1 MAKTNYTNQINQNS
15 NLSDIAIEAK
25 TSTENLFFKIDS
37 RIDKDKFEKKEM
49 NYNLGYSDKFELN
62 LNYNETEVDSFKNLS
77 SDTKSL
83 GLNIGKEIN
92 ENISISMSSN
102 LDLKNDYS
110 PFTQSF
116 KLSLSDECSR
126 LDITYT
132 DERFNDNYNTK
143 PNETLSFSFYM
154 DFRFLLSKKVIYF

>member
-1 MAKTNYTNQINQNS
+1 
-15 NLSDIAIEAK
+15 
-25 TSTENLFFKIDS
+25 
-37 RIDKDKFEKKEM
+37 M

-102 LDLKNDYS
+102 LDLR
-110 PFTQSF
+110 TIQSV
-116 KLSLSDECSR
+116 CS
-126 LDITYT
+126 I
-132 DERFNDNYNTK
+132 
-143 PNETLSFSFYM
+143 
-154 DFRFLLSKKVIYF
+154 I